1 MALNAIRSLNFME
14 KKKKK
19 RSPTES
25 SVAQLRK
32 NLLQQNVHHSK
43 DKGQQKGFK

>member
-14 KKKKK
+14 KKKK